1 MKSGGG
7 LDEVEIFLQIH
18 GEHLIFDGNPLIFT
32 NLFISFE
39 INFYKKLTL
48 LIVMVEAVMINWI
61 YVILLFILGF
71 ITYYRKS
78 LDLFG
83 TAVMIIMGVIIIF
96 SAGANWLLLIVLFLV
111 MSLLATKYS
120 KKYKMSLGEF
130 EGRRTS
136 KNVIS
141 NGVVA
146 CFMAAFGGYYL
157 PFVGGF
163 IGAIATATADT
174 LASEIGVL
182 DAHPRLITTFQKV
195 DPGTNGAVSV
205 LGTAVGIVGAA
216 IIGIAAYLLGIMPNP
231 LLAIGVSIISG
242 TVGCFADSILGAVLE
257 NRHVLTNEHVNL
269 IATIV
274 GALVG
279 ILLL

>member
-1 MKSGGG
+1 
-7 LDEVEIFLQIH
+7 
-18 GEHLIFDGNPLIFT
+18 
-32 NLFISFE
+32 
-39 INFYKKLTL
+39 
-48 LIVMVEAVMINWI
+48 MVNWL

-71 ITYYRKS
+71 VTYYRKS
-78 LDLFG
+78 LDVLG
-83 TAVMIIMGVIIIF
+83 SVVMIVMGIIIIF

-111 MSLLATKYS
+111 MSLLATKFS
-120 KKYKMSLGEF
+120 KKYKQSLGEF

-163 IGAIATATADT
+163 IGAIATATSDT

-182 DAHPRLITTFQKV
+182 DPHPRLITTFQKV

-216 IIGIAAYLLGIMPNP
+216 IIGIAAFFLGIMPNP
-231 LLAIGVSIISG
+231 LLAIGVAIISG
-242 TVGCFADSILGAVLE
+242 TVGCFMDSVLGAVFE
-257 NRHVLTNEHVNL
+257 NRHLITNEHVNL
-269 IATIV
+269 IATVV
-274 GALVG
+274 GAIVG

>member
-1 MKSGGG
+1 M
-7 LDEVEIFLQIH
+7 Q
-18 GEHLIFDGNPLIFT
+18 
-32 NLFISFE
+32 
-39 INFYKKLTL
+39 TL
-48 LIVMVEAVMINWI
+48 MINWA
-61 YVILLFILGF
+61 YVLILFILGF
-71 ITYYRKS
+71 ITYKRKS
-78 LDLFG
+78 LDFFG
-83 TAVMIIMGVIIIF
+83 SAVMVIMGIVIIF
-96 SAGANWLLLIVLFLV
+96 SAGANWLLLIILFLV
-111 MSLLATKYS
+111 MSLFATKYS

-182 DAHPRLITTFQKV
+182 DAHPRLITTLQKV
-195 DPGTNGAVSV
+195 DPGTNGAVSP
-205 LGTAVGIVGAA
+205 LGTAVAIAGAA
-216 IIGIAAYLLGIMPNP
+216 IIGIAAFLLGVVANP
-231 LLAIGVSIISG
+231 LSAILVSIISG
-242 TVGCFADSILGAVLE
+242 TVGCFMDSILGAVFE
-257 NRHVLTNEHVNL
+257 NHGFMTNEHVNL

-274 GALVG
+274 GAIVG
-279 ILLL
+279 ILLI

>member
-1 MKSGGG
+1 M
-7 LDEVEIFLQIH
+7 E
-18 GEHLIFDGNPLIFT
+18 
-32 NLFISFE
+32 
-39 INFYKKLTL
+39 TL
-48 LIVMVEAVMINWI
+48 MINWA
-61 YVILLFILGF
+61 YVLILFILGF
-71 ITYYRKS
+71 ITYQRKS
-78 LDLFG
+78 LDFFG
-83 TAVMIIMGVIIIF
+83 SAVMVIMGIVIIF
-96 SAGANWLLLIVLFLV
+96 SAGANWLLLIILFLV
-111 MSLLATKYS
+111 MSLAATKYS

-182 DAHPRLITTFQKV
+182 DSHPRLITTLQKV
-195 DPGTNGAVSV
+195 DPGTNGAVSP
-205 LGTAVGIVGAA
+205 LGTGIAIVGAA
-216 IIGIAAYLLGIMPNP
+216 IIGIAAYLLGIVSNP
-231 LLAIGVSIISG
+231 LSAIVVSIISG
-242 TVGCFADSILGAVLE
+242 TVGCFMDSILGAVFE
-257 NRHVLTNEHVNL
+257 NHGFLTNEHVNL

-274 GALVG
+274 GAIVG
-279 ILLL
+279 ILLI

>member
-1 MKSGGG
+1 
-7 LDEVEIFLQIH
+7 
-18 GEHLIFDGNPLIFT
+18 
-32 NLFISFE
+32 
-39 INFYKKLTL
+39 
-48 LIVMVEAVMINWI
+48 MVEAIMINWA

-71 ITYYRKS
+71 ITYRRKS

-83 TAVMIIMGVIIIF
+83 SAVMIIMGIVIIF
-96 SAGANWLLLIVLFLV
+96 SAGTNWLLLIILFLI

-130 EGRRTS
+130 EGRRSS

-182 DAHPRLITTFQKV
+182 DAHPRLITTFQHV
-195 DPGTNGAVSV
+195 APGTNGAVSL
-205 LGTAVGIVGAA
+205 LGTAVGIIGAS
-216 IIGIAAYLLGIMPNP
+216 IIGIASYFLGILQDP
-231 LLAIGVSIISG
+231 LLAITVSIVSG
-242 TVGCFADSILGAVLE
+242 TLGCFMDSILGALFE
-257 NRHVLTNEHVNL
+257 NHGWMTNEHVNL
-269 IATIV
+269 LATIT
-274 GALVG
+274 GAIIG
-279 ILLL
+279 ILLI

>member
-1 MKSGGG
+1 MFVQISNRI
-7 LDEVEIFLQIH
+7 EVEVM
-18 GEHLIFDGNPLIFT
+18 
-32 NLFISFE
+32 FE
-39 INFYKKLTL
+39 AT
-48 LIVMVEAVMINWI
+48 WI
-61 YVILLFILGF
+61 YVILLFVLGF
-71 ITYYRKS
+71 ITYRRKS
-78 LDLFG
+78 LDLVG
-83 TAVMIIMGVIIIF
+83 SAVMVIMGIIIIF
-96 SAGANWLLLIVLFLV
+96 SAGVNWLFLIVLFLV
-111 MSLLATKYS
+111 MSLLATRYS

-182 DAHPRLITTFQKV
+182 DQNPRMVTTFQKV
-195 DPGTNGAVSV
+195 DPGTNGAVST

-216 IIGIAAYLLGIMPNP
+216 IIGIAAYLLGILPNP
-231 LLAIGVSIISG
+231 LIAIGVSIISG
-242 TVGCFADSILGAVLE
+242 TVGCFMDSILGALFE
-257 NRHVLTNEHVNL
+257 NRHLLTNEHVNL

-274 GALVG
+274 GAIVG

>member
-1 MKSGGG
+1 
-7 LDEVEIFLQIH
+7 
-18 GEHLIFDGNPLIFT
+18 
-32 NLFISFE
+32 
-39 INFYKKLTL
+39 
-48 LIVMVEAVMINWI
+48 MVEAIMINWV

-83 TAVMIIMGVIIIF
+83 SAVMIIMGIIIIF
-96 SAGANWLLLIVLFLV
+96 SGGVNWLLLIVLFLI

-182 DAHPRLITTFQKV
+182 DPKPRLITTFQKV
-195 DPGTNGAVSV
+195 DPGTNGAISP
-205 LGTAVGIVGAA
+205 LGTGIAIVGAA
-216 IIGIAAYLLGIMPNP
+216 IIGIAAFILGVLPDFIP
-231 LLAIGVSIISG
+231 AIVVAAISG
-242 TVGCFADSILGAVLE
+242 TVGCFADSILGALFE
-257 NRHVLTNEHVNL
+257 NQGWLTNEHVNL
-269 IATIV
+269 FATIV
-274 GALVG
+274 GAIVG
-279 ILLL
+279 ILMMTFVF

>member
-1 MKSGGG
+1 
-7 LDEVEIFLQIH
+7 
-18 GEHLIFDGNPLIFT
+18 
-32 NLFISFE
+32 
-39 INFYKKLTL
+39 
-48 LIVMVEAVMINWI
+48 MVENIMINWV

-71 ITYYRKS
+71 ITYRRKS

-83 TAVMIIMGVIIIF
+83 SAVMVIMGIIIIF
-96 SAGANWLLLIVLFLV
+96 SAGANWLLLIILFLV
-111 MSLLATKYS
+111 MSLVATKYS

-205 LGTAVGIVGAA
+205 LGTVSGMAGAA
-216 IIGIAAYLLGIMPNP
+216 IIGIAAYLFGIIANP
-231 LLAIGVSIISG
+231 LGAILVSIISG
-242 TVGCFADSILGAVLE
+242 TIGCFMDSVLGALFE
-257 NRHVLTNEHVNL
+257 NNGFLTNEHVNL

-274 GALVG
+274 GAIVG
-279 ILLL
+279 ILLI

>member
-1 MKSGGG
+1 
-7 LDEVEIFLQIH
+7 
-18 GEHLIFDGNPLIFT
+18 
-32 NLFISFE
+32 
-39 INFYKKLTL
+39 
-48 LIVMVEAVMINWI
+48 MINWV

-83 TAVMIIMGVIIIF
+83 SAVMIIMGIIIIF

-111 MSLLATKYS
+111 MSLLATKFS

-182 DAHPRLITTFQKV
+182 DQNPRLITTLQKV

-205 LGTAVGIVGAA
+205 LGTAVGIIGAA
-216 IIGIAAYLLGIMPNP
+216 IIGIAAYFLGIMTNP
-231 LLAIGVSIISG
+231 LLAILVSIISG
-242 TVGCFADSILGAVLE
+242 TVGCLLDSILGALFE
-257 NRHVLTNEHVNL
+257 NRHIITNEHVNL
-269 IATIV
+269 LATIV

>member
-1 MKSGGG
+1 
-7 LDEVEIFLQIH
+7 
-18 GEHLIFDGNPLIFT
+18 
-32 NLFISFE
+32 
-39 INFYKKLTL
+39 
-48 LIVMVEAVMINWI
+48 MVETAMINWV

-83 TAVMIIMGVIIIF
+83 SAVMIIMGIVIIF
-96 SAGANWLLLIVLFLV
+96 SAGANWLLLIILFLV

-120 KKYKMSLGEF
+120 RKYKMSLGEF

-146 CFMAAFGGYYL
+146 CFMAAFGGFYSPL
-157 PFVGGF
+157 VGGF
-163 IGAIATATADT
+163 VGAIATATSDT

-182 DAHPRLITTFQKV
+182 DPHPRLITTFQKV

-205 LGTAVGIVGAA
+205 LGTAIGIVGAA

-231 LLAIGVSIISG
+231 TLSIAVSIISG
-242 TVGCFADSILGAVLE
+242 TVGCFADSILGDVLE
-257 NRHVLTNEHVNL
+257 NRHIINNEHVNL

-279 ILLL
+279 IMLL

>member
-1 MKSGGG
+1 M
-7 LDEVEIFLQIH
+7 Q
-18 GEHLIFDGNPLIFT
+18 
-32 NLFISFE
+32 
-39 INFYKKLTL
+39 TL
-48 LIVMVEAVMINWI
+48 MINWI
-61 YVILLFILGF
+61 YVILLFVLGF

-78 LDLFG
+78 LDIFG
-83 TAVMIIMGVIIIF
+83 SAVMIIMGIVIIF
-96 SAGANWLLLIVLFLV
+96 SAGVSWLLLIVLFLI

-120 KKYKMSLGEF
+120 KKYKRSLGQF

-182 DAHPRLITTFQKV
+182 DAHPRLITTFQHV

-205 LGTAVGIVGAA
+205 LGTVVGIIGAA
-216 IIGIAAYLLGIMPNP
+216 IIGIAAYLLGIVANP
-231 LLAIGVSIISG
+231 VSAILVSIVSG
-242 TVGCFADSILGAVLE
+242 TVGCFMDSILGALFE
-257 NRHVLTNEHVNL
+257 NRGMITNEHVNL
-269 IATIV
+269 MATIV

-279 ILLL
+279 ILLI

>member
-1 MKSGGG
+1 
-7 LDEVEIFLQIH
+7 
-18 GEHLIFDGNPLIFT
+18 
-32 NLFISFE
+32 
-39 INFYKKLTL
+39 
-48 LIVMVEAVMINWI
+48 MINWV
-61 YVILLFILGF
+61 YVLLLFILGF

-83 TAVMIIMGVIIIF
+83 SAVMIIMGIVIIF
-96 SAGANWLLLIVLFLV
+96 SAGFNWLLLIVLFLV

-120 KKYKMSLGEF
+120 KKYKRSLGQF

-174 LASEIGVL
+174 LGSEIGVL
-182 DAHPRLITTFQKV
+182 DPHPRLITTFQSV

-205 LGTAVGIVGAA
+205 LGTVVGIVGAGV
-216 IIGIAAYLLGIMPNP
+216 IGIVAFLLGIVPSP
-231 LLAIGVSIISG
+231 LSAIAVSIISG
-242 TVGCFADSILGAVLE
+242 FIGCFTDSILGALFE
-257 NRHVLTNEHVNL
+257 NRGMIKNEHVNL
-269 IATIV
+269 MATIV
-274 GALVG
+274 GAIGG
-279 ILLL
+279 ILLM

>member
-1 MKSGGG
+1 M
-7 LDEVEIFLQIH
+7 ETI
-18 GEHLIFDGNPLIFT
+18 
-32 NLFISFE
+32 
-39 INFYKKLTL
+39 
-48 LIVMVEAVMINWI
+48 MINWA
-61 YVILLFILGF
+61 YVLILFILGF
-71 ITYYRKS
+71 ITYQRKS
-78 LDLFG
+78 LDFFG
-83 TAVMIIMGVIIIF
+83 SAVMVIMGIVIIF
-96 SAGANWLLLIVLFLV
+96 SAGANWLLLIILFLI

-182 DAHPRLITTFQKV
+182 DPHPRLITTLQKV
-195 DPGTNGAVSV
+195 DPGTNGAVSP
-205 LGTAVGIVGAA
+205 LGTGIAIVGATV
-216 IIGIAAYLLGIMPNP
+216 IGIAAYLLGIVANP
-231 LLAIGVSIISG
+231 LSAILVAAISG
-242 TVGCFADSILGAVLE
+242 TLGCFMDSILGAVFE
-257 NRHVLTNEHVNL
+257 NHGFLTNEHVNL

-274 GALVG
+274 GAIVG
-279 ILLL
+279 IVLI

>member
-1 MKSGGG
+1 M
-7 LDEVEIFLQIH
+7 Q
-18 GEHLIFDGNPLIFT
+18 
-32 NLFISFE
+32 
-39 INFYKKLTL
+39 TL
-48 LIVMVEAVMINWI
+48 MINWA
-61 YVILLFILGF
+61 YVLILFVLGF
-71 ITYYRKS
+71 LTYKRKS
-78 LDLFG
+78 LDFFG
-83 TAVMIIMGVIIIF
+83 SAVMVIMGIVIIF
-96 SAGANWLLLIVLFLV
+96 SAGANWLLLIILFLV

-182 DAHPRLITTFQKV
+182 DAHPRLITTLQKV
-195 DPGTNGAVSV
+195 DPGTNGAVSP
-205 LGTAVGIVGAA
+205 LGTAVAIAGAA
-216 IIGIAAYLLGIMPNP
+216 IIGIAAFLLGIVANP
-231 LLAIGVSIISG
+231 LSAILVSIISG
-242 TVGCFADSILGAVLE
+242 TVGCFMDSILGAVFE
-257 NRHVLTNEHVNL
+257 NHGFMTNEHVNL

-274 GALVG
+274 GAIVG
-279 ILLL
+279 ILLI

>member
-1 MKSGGG
+1 
-7 LDEVEIFLQIH
+7 
-18 GEHLIFDGNPLIFT
+18 
-32 NLFISFE
+32 
-39 INFYKKLTL
+39 
-48 LIVMVEAVMINWI
+48 MINWA
-61 YVILLFILGF
+61 YVLLLFVLGF
-71 ITYYRKS
+71 ITYKRKS

-83 TAVMIIMGVIIIF
+83 SAVMIIMGIVIIF
-96 SAGANWLLLIVLFLV
+96 SAGVNWLCLIVLFLV

-120 KKYKMSLGEF
+120 KKYKRSLGQF

-182 DAHPRLITTFQKV
+182 DPHPRLITTLQKV
-195 DPGTNGAVSV
+195 DPGTNGAVSP
-205 LGTAVGIVGAA
+205 LGTGIAIVGAA
-216 IIGIAAYLLGIMPNP
+216 IIGIAAYILGVIDNP
-231 LLAIGVSIISG
+231 LSAIVVSIISG
-242 TVGCFADSILGAVLE
+242 VVGCFMDSILGALFE
-257 NRHVLTNEHVNL
+257 NQGYITNEHVNL
-269 IATIV
+269 LATIV
-274 GALVG
+274 GAIVG
-279 ILLL
+279 TLLI

>member
-1 MKSGGG
+1 M
-7 LDEVEIFLQIH
+7 VE
-18 GEHLIFDGNPLIFT
+18 T
-32 NLFISFE
+32 
-39 INFYKKLTL
+39 
-48 LIVMVEAVMINWI
+48 VMVNWA
-61 YVILLFILGF
+61 YVILLFVLGF
-71 ITYYRKS
+71 ITYRRKS

-83 TAVMIIMGVIIIF
+83 SAVMIIMGIIIIF
-96 SAGANWLLLIVLFLV
+96 SAGTNWLLLIVLFLI
-111 MSLLATKYS
+111 MSLIATKFS

-182 DAHPRLITTFQKV
+182 DQKPRLITTFQKV

-205 LGTAVGIVGAA
+205 LGTTVGIVGDA
-216 IIGIAAYLLGIMPNP
+216 IIGVAAYLLGIMSDP
-231 LLAIGVSIISG
+231 LLAIVVSIISG
-242 TVGCFADSILGAVLE
+242 TVGCFMDSILGALFE
-257 NRHVLTNEHVNL
+257 NRHLITNEHVNL
-269 IATIV
+269 LATIV

>member
-1 MKSGGG
+1 
-7 LDEVEIFLQIH
+7 
-18 GEHLIFDGNPLIFT
+18 
-32 NLFISFE
+32 
-39 INFYKKLTL
+39 
-48 LIVMVEAVMINWI
+48 MVNWI

-71 ITYYRKS
+71 VTYYRKS
-78 LDLFG
+78 LDVLG
-83 TAVMIIMGVIIIF
+83 SVVMIVMGIIITF
-96 SAGANWLLLIVLFLV
+96 LAGANWLLLIVLFLV
-111 MSLLATKYS
+111 MSLLATKFS
-120 KKYKMSLGEF
+120 KKYKQSLGEF

-163 IGAIATATADT
+163 IGAIATATSDT

-182 DAHPRLITTFQKV
+182 DQHPRLITTFQKV

-216 IIGIAAYLLGIMPNP
+216 IIGIASYLLGIMPNP
-231 LLAIGVSIISG
+231 LLAICVAIISG
-242 TVGCFADSILGAVLE
+242 TVGCFMDSVLGAVFE
-257 NRHVLTNEHVNL
+257 NRHLITNEHVNL
-269 IATIV
+269 FATIV

>member
-1 MKSGGG
+1 M
-7 LDEVEIFLQIH
+7 
-18 GEHLIFDGNPLIFT
+18 
-32 NLFISFE
+32 FE
-39 INFYKKLTL
+39 ATW
-48 LIVMVEAVMINWI
+48 V

-71 ITYYRKS
+71 ITYRRKS
-78 LDLFG
+78 LDLVG
-83 TAVMIIMGVIIIF
+83 SAVMIIMGIIIIF
-96 SAGANWLLLIVLFLV
+96 SAGVNWLLLIILFLV
-111 MSLLATKYS
+111 MSLLATRYS

-146 CFMAAFGGYYL
+146 CFMAAFGGFYL

-182 DAHPRLITTFQKV
+182 DQNPRLITTFQKV
-195 DPGTNGAVSV
+195 DPGTNGAVST

-216 IIGIAAYLLGIMPNP
+216 IIGIAAYFLGILPNP
-231 LLAIGVSIISG
+231 LIAIGVSVISG
-242 TVGCFADSILGAVLE
+242 TVGCFMDSILGALFE
-257 NRHVLTNEHVNL
+257 NRRLLTNEHVNL

-274 GALVG
+274 GAIVG

>member
-1 MKSGGG
+1 
-7 LDEVEIFLQIH
+7 
-18 GEHLIFDGNPLIFT
+18 
-32 NLFISFE
+32 
-39 INFYKKLTL
+39 
-48 LIVMVEAVMINWI
+48 MVEKVMINWA
-61 YVILLFILGF
+61 YVLLLFILGF
-71 ITYYRKS
+71 ITYKRKS

-83 TAVMIIMGVIIIF
+83 SAVMVIMGIIIIF
-96 SAGANWLLLIVLFLV
+96 SAGTNWLLLIILFLV
-111 MSLLATKYS
+111 MSLFATKYS

-146 CFMAAFGGYYL
+146 CFMAAFGGYYM

-174 LASEIGVL
+174 LGSEIGVL

-205 LGTAVGIVGAA
+205 LGTIVGMVGAA
-216 IIGIAAYLLGIMPNP
+216 IIGIVAFLLGIMPDP
-231 LLAIGVSIISG
+231 VAAILVAVVSG
-242 TVGCFADSILGAVLE
+242 TLGCFMDSILGALFE
-257 NRHVLTNEHVNL
+257 NRKLMTNEHVNL

-274 GALVG
+274 GAIIG
-279 ILLL
+279 ILLI

>member
-1 MKSGGG
+1 
-7 LDEVEIFLQIH
+7 
-18 GEHLIFDGNPLIFT
+18 
-32 NLFISFE
+32 
-39 INFYKKLTL
+39 
-48 LIVMVEAVMINWI
+48 MVEVVMINWA

-83 TAVMIIMGVIIIF
+83 SAVMIIMGIVIIF
-96 SAGANWLLLIVLFLV
+96 SAGTNWLLLIILFLV

-120 KKYKMSLGEF
+120 KKYKQSLGEF

-182 DAHPRLITTFQKV
+182 DPHPRLITTFQKV
-195 DPGTNGAVSV
+195 DPGTNGAVSA
-205 LGTAVGIVGAA
+205 LGTAIGILGAA
-216 IIGIAAYLLGIMPNP
+216 IIGIAAYLLGIMANP
-231 LLAIGVSIISG
+231 LLAIGVAIISG
-242 TVGCFADSILGAVLE
+242 TVGCFMDSILGALFE
-257 NRHVLTNEHVNL
+257 NRHLITNEHVNL
-269 IATIV
+269 MATIV
-274 GALVG
+274 GAIVG

>member
-1 MKSGGG
+1 
-7 LDEVEIFLQIH
+7 
-18 GEHLIFDGNPLIFT
+18 
-32 NLFISFE
+32 
-39 INFYKKLTL
+39 
-48 LIVMVEAVMINWI
+48 MVEAVMINWV

-78 LDLFG
+78 LDIFG
-83 TAVMIIMGVIIIF
+83 SAVMIIMGIVIIF

-182 DAHPRLITTFQKV
+182 DQHPRLITTFQKV

-205 LGTAVGIVGAA
+205 LGTSIGIVGAA
-216 IIGIAAYLLGIMPNP
+216 IIGIASYLLGIMPDP
-231 LLAIGVSIISG
+231 LIAIVVSIISG

-257 NRHVLTNEHVNL
+257 NRHIINNEHVNL

-279 ILLL
+279 IILM

>member
-1 MKSGGG
+1 M
-7 LDEVEIFLQIH
+7 Q
-18 GEHLIFDGNPLIFT
+18 
-32 NLFISFE
+32 
-39 INFYKKLTL
+39 TL
-48 LIVMVEAVMINWI
+48 MINWA
-61 YVILLFILGF
+61 YVLILFVLGF
-71 ITYYRKS
+71 LTYKRKS
-78 LDLFG
+78 LDFFG
-83 TAVMIIMGVIIIF
+83 SAVMVIMGIVIIF
-96 SAGANWLLLIVLFLV
+96 SAGANWLLLIILFLV

-182 DAHPRLITTFQKV
+182 DAHPRLITTLQKV
-195 DPGTNGAVSV
+195 DPGTNGAVSP
-205 LGTAVGIVGAA
+205 LGTAVAIAGAA
-216 IIGIAAYLLGIMPNP
+216 IIGIAAILLGIVANP
-231 LLAIGVSIISG
+231 LSAILVSIISG
-242 TVGCFADSILGAVLE
+242 TVGCFMDSILGAVFE
-257 NRHVLTNEHVNL
+257 NHGFMTNEHVNL

-274 GALVG
+274 GAIVG
-279 ILLL
+279 ILLI

>member
-1 MKSGGG
+1 MAIQISNRI
-7 LDEVEIFLQIH
+7 EVEVM
-18 GEHLIFDGNPLIFT
+18 
-32 NLFISFE
+32 FE
-39 INFYKKLTL
+39 AT
-48 LIVMVEAVMINWI
+48 WI

-71 ITYYRKS
+71 VTYRRKS
-78 LDLFG
+78 LDLIG
-83 TAVMIIMGVIIIF
+83 SAVMIIMGIIIIF
-96 SAGANWLLLIVLFLV
+96 SAGVNWLFLIVLFLV
-111 MSLLATKYS
+111 MSLLATRYS

-182 DAHPRLITTFQKV
+182 DQNPRMVTTFQKV
-195 DPGTNGAVSV
+195 DPGTNGAVST
-205 LGTAVGIVGAA
+205 LGTSVGIVGAA
-216 IIGIAAYLLGIMPNP
+216 IIGIAAYLLGILPDP
-231 LLAIGVSIISG
+231 LIAIGVSIISG
-242 TVGCFADSILGAVLE
+242 TVGCFMDSILGALFE
-257 NRHVLTNEHVNL
+257 NRHLLTNEHVNL
-269 IATIV
+269 LATIV

>member
-1 MKSGGG
+1 M
-7 LDEVEIFLQIH
+7 Q
-18 GEHLIFDGNPLIFT
+18 
-32 NLFISFE
+32 
-39 INFYKKLTL
+39 TL
-48 LIVMVEAVMINWI
+48 MINWA
-61 YVILLFILGF
+61 YVLILFILGF
-71 ITYYRKS
+71 ITYKRKS
-78 LDLFG
+78 LDFFG
-83 TAVMIIMGVIIIF
+83 SAVMVIMGIVIIF
-96 SAGANWLLLIVLFLV
+96 SAGANWLLLIILFLV

-182 DAHPRLITTFQKV
+182 DAHPRLITTLQKV
-195 DPGTNGAVSV
+195 DPGTNGAVSP
-205 LGTAVGIVGAA
+205 LGTAVAIAGAA
-216 IIGIAAYLLGIMPNP
+216 IIGIAAFLLGVVDNP
-231 LLAIGVSIISG
+231 LSAILVSIISG
-242 TVGCFADSILGAVLE
+242 TVGCFMDSILGAVFE
-257 NRHVLTNEHVNL
+257 NHGFMTNEHVNL

-274 GALVG
+274 GAIVG
-279 ILLL
+279 ILLI

>member
-1 MKSGGG
+1 
-7 LDEVEIFLQIH
+7 
-18 GEHLIFDGNPLIFT
+18 
-32 NLFISFE
+32 
-39 INFYKKLTL
+39 
-48 LIVMVEAVMINWI
+48 MVEAISINWI

-71 ITYYRKS
+71 ITYQRKS

-83 TAVMIIMGVIIIF
+83 SAVMIIMGIVIIF
-96 SAGANWLLLIVLFLV
+96 SAGVNWLLLIVLFLV
-111 MSLLATKYS
+111 MSLLATRYS
-120 KKYKMSLGEF
+120 KKYKRSLGQF

-157 PFVGGF
+157 PLVGGF

-174 LASEIGVL
+174 MASEIGVL
-182 DAHPRLITTFQKV
+182 DAHPRLITTFQSV

-216 IIGIAAYLLGIMPNP
+216 IIGIAAYILGIVPSP
-231 LLAIGVSIISG
+231 LPAIGVSIISG
-242 TVGCFADSILGAVLE
+242 TVGCFMDSILGALFE
-257 NRHVLTNEHVNL
+257 NRGLITNEHVNL
-269 IATIV
+269 MATIV
-274 GALVG
+274 GAIVG
-279 ILLL
+279 ILLI

>member
-1 MKSGGG
+1 M
-7 LDEVEIFLQIH
+7 Q
-18 GEHLIFDGNPLIFT
+18 
-32 NLFISFE
+32 
-39 INFYKKLTL
+39 TL
-48 LIVMVEAVMINWI
+48 MINWA
-61 YVILLFILGF
+61 YVLILFVLGF
-71 ITYYRKS
+71 LTYKRKS
-78 LDLFG
+78 LDFFG
-83 TAVMIIMGVIIIF
+83 SAVMVIMGIVIIF
-96 SAGANWLLLIVLFLV
+96 SAGANWLLLIILFLV

-182 DAHPRLITTFQKV
+182 DAHPRLITTLQKV
-195 DPGTNGAVSV
+195 DPGTNGAVSP
-205 LGTAVGIVGAA
+205 LGTGVAIAGAA
-216 IIGIAAYLLGIMPNP
+216 IIGIAAFLLGIVDNP
-231 LLAIGVSIISG
+231 LSAIMVSIVSG
-242 TVGCFADSILGAVLE
+242 TVGCFMDSILGAVFE
-257 NRHVLTNEHVNL
+257 NHGFMTNEHVNL

-279 ILLL
+279 IILI

>member
-1 MKSGGG
+1 
-7 LDEVEIFLQIH
+7 
-18 GEHLIFDGNPLIFT
+18 
-32 NLFISFE
+32 
-39 INFYKKLTL
+39 
-48 LIVMVEAVMINWI
+48 MVEAVMINWA

-71 ITYYRKS
+71 ITYRRKS

-83 TAVMIIMGVIIIF
+83 SAVMIIMGVVIIF
-96 SAGANWLLLIVLFLV
+96 SAGTNWLLLIVLFLIMCLV
-111 MSLLATKYS
+111 ATRYS
-120 KKYKMSLGEF
+120 KKYKRSLGQF

-182 DAHPRLITTFQKV
+182 DQQPRLITTFQKV

-205 LGTAVGIVGAA
+205 LGTASGIVGAA
-216 IIGIAAYLLGIMPNP
+216 IIGIAAFLLGIVANP
-231 LLAIGVSIISG
+231 LSAIAVSIISG
-242 TVGCFADSILGAVLE
+242 TIGCFMDSILGAILE
-257 NRHVLTNEHVNL
+257 NRDLLTNEHVNL

-274 GALVG
+274 GAIVG
-279 ILLL
+279 ILLI

>member
-1 MKSGGG
+1 M
-7 LDEVEIFLQIH
+7 Q
-18 GEHLIFDGNPLIFT
+18 T
-32 NLFISFE
+32 
-39 INFYKKLTL
+39 
-48 LIVMVEAVMINWI
+48 MINWV
-61 YVILLFILGF
+61 YVVLLFILGF
-71 ITYYRKS
+71 ITYQRKS
-78 LDLFG
+78 LDLLG
-83 TAVMIIMGVIIIF
+83 SAVMIIMGVVIIF
-96 SAGANWLLLIVLFLV
+96 SAGINWLLLIVLFLV

-120 KKYKMSLGEF
+120 KKYKRSLGQF

-182 DAHPRLITTFQKV
+182 DKDPRLITTFQKV

-205 LGTAVGIVGAA
+205 LGTTIGIVGAA
-216 IIGIAAYLLGIMPNP
+216 IIGIAAYLLGIMHDPII
-231 LLAIGVSIISG
+231 AITVSIISG
-242 TVGCFADSILGAVLE
+242 TIGCFADSILGAVLE

-279 ILLL
+279 ILLM

>member
-1 MKSGGG
+1 MQ
-7 LDEVEIFLQIH
+7 EI
-18 GEHLIFDGNPLIFT
+18 
-32 NLFISFE
+32 
-39 INFYKKLTL
+39 
-48 LIVMVEAVMINWI
+48 MINWV
-61 YVILLFILGF
+61 YVVILFILGF
-71 ITYYRKS
+71 ITYQRKS
-78 LDLFG
+78 LDFFG
-83 TAVMIIMGVIIIF
+83 SAVMIIMGIVIIF
-96 SAGANWLLLIVLFLV
+96 SAGAHWLLLIVLFLV

-163 IGAIATATADT
+163 IGAIATATSDT

-182 DAHPRLITTFQKV
+182 DQHPRLITTLQKV

-205 LGTAVGIVGAA
+205 LGTAIGIVGAA
-216 IIGIAAYLLGIMPNP
+216 IIGIAAYLLGIVPNP
-231 LLAIGVSIISG
+231 LSAILVSVISG
-242 TVGCFADSILGAVLE
+242 TVGCFMDSILGAVFE
-257 NRHVLTNEHVNL
+257 NHGFLTNEHVNL

-274 GALVG
+274 GAIVG
-279 ILLL
+279 ILLI

>member
-1 MKSGGG
+1 
-7 LDEVEIFLQIH
+7 
-18 GEHLIFDGNPLIFT
+18 
-32 NLFISFE
+32 
-39 INFYKKLTL
+39 
-48 LIVMVEAVMINWI
+48 MVEAIMINWI

-78 LDLFG
+78 LDMFG
-83 TAVMIIMGVIIIF
+83 SAVMIIMGIIIIF
-96 SAGANWLLLIVLFLV
+96 SAGTNWLLLIVLFLV
-111 MSLLATKYS
+111 MSLIATKFS
-120 KKYKMSLGEF
+120 KKYKLSLGEF

-163 IGAIATATADT
+163 IGAIATATSDT

-182 DAHPRLITTFQKV
+182 DQHPRLITTFQKV

-205 LGTAVGIVGAA
+205 LGTTVGIVGAA
-216 IIGIAAYLLGIMPNP
+216 IIGIASYFLGIMPN
-231 LLAIGVSIISG
+231 LLMAIGVSIVSG
-242 TVGCFADSILGAVLE
+242 TVGCFMDSILGALFE
-257 NRHVLTNEHVNL
+257 NRHLITNEHVNL

>member
-1 MKSGGG
+1 
-7 LDEVEIFLQIH
+7 
-18 GEHLIFDGNPLIFT
+18 
-32 NLFISFE
+32 
-39 INFYKKLTL
+39 
-48 LIVMVEAVMINWI
+48 MINWV
-61 YVILLFILGF
+61 YVFLLFILGF

-83 TAVMIIMGVIIIF
+83 TAVM
-96 SAGANWLLLIVLFLV
+96 
-111 MSLLATKYS
+111 TKFS

-146 CFMAAFGGYYL
+146 CFMAAFGGYYS

-182 DAHPRLITTFQKV
+182 DHHPRLITTLQKV
-195 DPGTNGAVSV
+195 DPGTNGAVSP
-205 LGTAVGIVGAA
+205 LGTGIAILGAA
-216 IIGIAAYLLGIMPNP
+216 IIGIASFLLVIVPNP
-231 LLAIGVSIISG
+231 WSAILVAIVSG
-242 TVGCFADSILGAVLE
+242 TVGCFFDSILGALFE
-257 NRHVLTNEHVNL
+257 NKGWLTNEHVNL
-269 IATIV
+269 FATIV

-279 ILLL
+279 IVLMNMF